1 VKLNQTIQTK
11 VKEEL
16 ETTEVFPTLSGV
28 VRCSGHSFSQTT
40 MPFLPIVK
48 VNPPKGILFKP
59 CLINDSTYETA
70 KLSNP
75 SDTPIYFKV
84 SAEPSKAFRFYPK
97 IGLIEPK
104 SFCIIAI

>member
-1 VKLNQTIQTK
+1 
-11 VKEEL
+11 
-16 ETTEVFPTLSGV
+16 
-28 VRCSGHSFSQTT
+28 

-84 SAEPSKAFRFYPK
+84 SA
-97 IGLIEPK
+97 
-104 SFCIIAI
+104 